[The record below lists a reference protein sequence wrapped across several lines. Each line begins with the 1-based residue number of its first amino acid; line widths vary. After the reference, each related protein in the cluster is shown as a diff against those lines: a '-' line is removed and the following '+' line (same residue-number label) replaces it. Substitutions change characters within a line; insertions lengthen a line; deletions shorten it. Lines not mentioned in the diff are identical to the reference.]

1 MAFFV
6 WALVHQLLTLQTF
19 AALAT
24 SIFVVVF
31 FSAYGLLLT
40 RDVLEVMV
48 AHRVEK
54 RLLIYRAGNLKLG
67 A

>member
-1 MAFFV
+1 MEN
-6 WALVHQLLTLQTF
+6 LG
-19 AALAT
+19 

-40 RDVLEVMV
+40 RAVLEVMV